1 MTHADNLIRFNWKKR
16 EKQTLLKMRQSKHWY
31 ARMSRAMHKL
41 AKREN

>member
-16 EKQTLLKMRQSKHWY
+16 EKSPLKKTQSKHWF